1 MSNRFEEFS
10 YEELVEKAKKDIKLI
25 KEEIFPFLKSK
36 KVYTPVE
43 LREIV
48 AIYMNVGIN
57 MSYFRGIA
65 SDFFSKNNIRKQA
78 QELYDEYKSISI
90 ETDVILD
97 MKKEENEKE

>member
-1 MSNRFEEFS
+1 M
-10 YEELVEKAKKDIKLI
+10 I

-36 KVYTPVE
+36 KIYKPAE

-57 MSYFRGIA
+57 MNYFRRIV
-65 SDFFSKNNIRKQA
+65 SDIFSKDNIRKQA

-90 ETDVILD
+90 ETTVILD
-97 MKKEENEKE
+97 MKKEESEKE